1 MLTVA
6 VGGATGAQ
14 GGATARALL
23 KAGHRVRALTRRPD
37 SPAADTLRN
46 LGADVRQ
53 ADFDDQASL
62 DAALAGADSLF
73 AVTTPFGT
81 DRATQ
86 PGADPAVEARQGAG
100 RAVEARHGAGL
111 ATEVRQGRV
120 LVDAAAAAGLGH
132 IVLTTVA
139 HADRGTGVP
148 HYESKYLVE
157 QHLRGSGVPWTIIA
171 PAAFMDNYASGWTLD
186 GLRHSTFAWPM
197 PADRPFALIPAVDIG
212 AFAAL
217 VLRQPGQFVG
227 RRIDIA
233 SDQRTPA
240 QLAEILAGVIGR
252 AIDHQRVP
260 LARVRQWS
268 GDLAAMF
275 EYFTDVGLDVDVEG
289 LRRDYPEVGWHGFA
303 DWAAAQDWATLLSAT
318 PASHAPTTS

>member
-6 VGGATGAQ
+6 VTGATGAQ

-23 KAGHRVRALTRRPD
+23 TAGHRVRALTRQPT
-37 SPAADTLRN
+37 SPAADTLRG
-46 LGADVRQ
+46 LGAEVRH
-53 ADFDDQASL
+53 ADFDDRASL

-81 DRATQ
+81 D
-86 PGADPAVEARQGAG
+86 
-100 RAVEARHGAGL
+100 L
-111 ATEVRQGRV
+111 ATEVRHGRA
-120 LVDAAAAAGLGH
+120 LVDAAAVAGLGH

-157 QHLRGSGVPWTIIA
+157 RHLHRSGVPWTIIA
-171 PAAFMDNYASGWTLD
+171 PAAFMDNYASGWNLD
-186 GLRHSTFAWPM
+186 GLREGVFAWPM
-197 PADRPFALIPAVDIG
+197 PADRPLALIPAVDIG
-212 AFAAL
+212 AFAAY
-217 VLRQPGQFVG
+217 VLQRCAEFAG

-240 QLAEILAGVIGR
+240 EMAEILTGAIGS
-252 AIDHQRVP
+252 AIDHRRVP

-268 GDLAAMF
+268 TDLAAMF
-275 EYFTDVGLDVDVEG
+275 EYFTDVGLDLDVAG
-289 LRRDYPEVGWHGFA
+289 LRRDYPEVGWHSFA
-303 DWAAAQDWATLLSAT
+303 DWAAAQDWATLLSDAT
-318 PASHAPTTS
+318 TNHASSRS